1 MQQLDTWNLMVFSE
15 ATCGEAKA
23 SVMRH
28 FCHWSHHLGLPE
40 PTSPNHIGPLT
51 HAQSSQSS
59 DKESVV
65 FTGGTK
71 PRVQGSWG

>member
-15 ATCGEAKA
+15 TTCGEAKA

-40 PTSPNHIGPLT
+40 PTSPNHISPLT
-51 HAQSSQSS
+51 HAQ
-59 DKESVV
+59 
-65 FTGGTK
+65 
-71 PRVQGSWG
+71 